1 MHLVAALFA
10 LLLTLVE
17 ANFYGFE
24 CDRICNLL
32 LKDYRERILQPYP
45 NPPERNLTPTKLK
58 NRLVHFCNA
67 YVTFASS
74 VAESDEEKCP
84 NRCESLVTKLLSD
97 KNLCYELKNDV
108 SPEPESVSRFCSNF
122 NY

>member
-1 MHLVAALFA
+1 MFKNRRVIGEMHLVAALFA

-58 NRLVHFCNA
+58 N
-67 YVTFASS
+67 
-74 VAESDEEKCP
+74 
-84 NRCESLVTKLLSD
+84 
-97 KNLCYELKNDV
+97 
-108 SPEPESVSRFCSNF
+108 SN
-122 NY
+122 NNKK